1 MTGAFPR
8 FAAPRRADPVQ
19 DGRTYEAI
27 VQAARALI
35 CSVGYSSLTVE
46 DVVRR
51 AGVSRATFYFY
62 FRNRTHLLIH
72 AGNSVMAEL
81 YEVAGRHYPDKD
93 EYSRIVL
100 ANVEYL
106 SVWQRER
113 ELLGNL
119 FALALIDP
127 EVHEFYAR
135 CRGEFERRISGR
147 IARLIAQGRVA
158 AVNPD
163 LLAASLSSMVEFA
176 AYRFFAMPD
185 DAIGVG
191 VSFQDLVKI
200 LSENWYRAVYG
211 RRPPADYDFAQHAPS
226 RNGAGAAR
234 REQIK

>member
-1 MTGAFPR
+1 MSPQPGVNGAFPR
-8 FAAPRRADPVQ
+8 FVAPRRAAAVQ

-27 VQAARALI
+27 VQAARELI
-35 CSVGYSSLTVE
+35 RSVGYSSLTVE

-72 AGNSVMAEL
+72 AGHSVMAEL
-81 YEVAGRHYPDKD
+81 YEVAGRHYPDRD

-106 SVWQRER
+106 LIWQRER

-127 EVHEFYAR
+127 EIREFYAR

-147 IARLIAQGRVA
+147 IARLVAQGRM
-158 AVNPD
+158 AVVNSD
-163 LLAASLSSMVEFA
+163 LLAATLSSMVEFA
-176 AYRFFAMPD
+176 AYRFFALPD
-185 DAIGVG
+185 DAIAAG
-191 VSFQDLVKI
+191 VSFEDLVKI

-211 RRPPADYDFAQHAPS
+211 RRPPNDYDFAQHALPE
-226 RNGAGAAR
+226 AA
-234 REQIK
+234 QASG